1 MNTASKV
8 KTKLTKNDRLDEMD
22 QKLDLLLKKV
32 GELQAEIERMNA
44 QQKPLIN

>member
-1 MNTASKV
+1 MNTTTKV
-8 KTKLTKNDRLDEMD
+8 KTKVTKNDRLEEMD

-32 GELQAEIERMNA
+32 GELQAEVERMNE